1 MVEQSILLKAALDT
15 IKAVLRATTGP
26 LRARKRRRLLSAVL
40 KELLSLD
47 PDLDLAEAQ
56 LQAAESTG
64 AGPTRDLLHARRLM
78 AGAAGHGAFRPARGK
93 AASKGRAEKAGKAIT
108 TTRRK
113 RAEGRRRRGHGAHR
127 KRK

>member
-26 LRARKRRRLLSAVL
+26 LRARKRRRLQ
-40 KELLSLD
+40 LLSLD

-64 AGPTRDLLHARRLM
+64 AGPTRDLLDTRRLM